1 MKPIVLSQVGSKW
14 HVFVDVPAARRFHAK
29 GPRIK
34 AFPANA
40 ELVPVVRKGKGLD
53 LDVGGEPAKFTK
65 AEAEGLAHQIGNY
78 MLGLGSFVDTY
89 TETRRTPARD
99 PVTLNDAAKRSILW
113 IGSTGGV
120 TGYGTSPH
128 FASSERLVK
137 LGLARHRSGRRDHYQ
152 LTEKGV
158 YLYEILRDQ
167 RRAQRQK
174 ERARQSA
181 RRH

>member
-34 AFPANA
+34 AFPADA

-99 PVTLNDAAKRSILW
+99 PQRKKPLFQIMRDRDGYWLWQSGAYVPLVLTYKSQPKSTL
-113 IGSTGGV
+113 
-120 TGYGTSPH
+120 
-128 FASSERLVK
+128 
-137 LGLARHRSGRRDHYQ
+137 
-152 LTEKGV
+152 
-158 YLYEILRDQ
+158 
-167 RRAQRQK
+167 RRAVRTLTGEK
-174 ERARQSA
+174 DFFLSVKTANELGRTHAKW
-181 RRH
+181 